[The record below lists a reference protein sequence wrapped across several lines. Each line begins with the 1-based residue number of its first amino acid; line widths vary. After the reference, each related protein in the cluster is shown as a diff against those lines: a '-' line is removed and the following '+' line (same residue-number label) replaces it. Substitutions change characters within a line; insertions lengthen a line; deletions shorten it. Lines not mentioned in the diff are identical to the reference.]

1 MGQLEGKV
9 AYITGAGSGLG
20 KACTELFVEEG
31 AKVVAVDI
39 SGRQEDTAKALG
51 DSVVPLHCDVAVES
65 DVAAAID
72 TAVSR
77 FGGLDVVLNVAAIGL
92 GGTAHQIS
100 MEDYDRLMDIDLR
113 GVLLGMKHGIRVML
127 DQGRGGSIVN
137 WGAIGGIT
145 PSPGSTLYH
154 AAKGAVLAATRS
166 AARDYGPQN
175 IRVNAICPGLI
186 MTEGMGE
193 IAVKHDPEVAEKSAL
208 RRPGQPREIADVAVF
223 LASDRSSYITGASI
237 PVDGGWLVKLV

>member
-1 MGQLEGKV
+1 MGLLEGKV

-20 KACTELFVEEG
+20 KACTRLFAEEG
-31 AKVVAVDI
+31 AKIVAADI
-39 SGRQEDTAKALG
+39 SGRQEDVAKELG
-51 DSVVPLHCDVAVES
+51 DGVVPVHCDVGREA

-72 TAVSR
+72 TAVTR
-77 FGGLDVVLNVAAIGL
+77 FGRLDAVLNVAAIGL
-92 GGTAHQIS
+92 GGEAAELT
-100 MEDYDRLMDIDLR
+100 MDEYDRLMDIDLR
-113 GVLLGMKHGIRVML
+113 GVLLGMKHGIQAML
-127 DQGRGGSIVN
+127 AQGEGGSIIN

-154 AAKGAVLAATRS
+154 AAKGAVIAATKS
-166 AARDYGPQN
+166 AARDYGKDD

-193 IAVKHDPEVAEKSAL
+193 IAVQYQPEMATKSAL
-208 RRPGQPREIADVAVF
+208 GRPGQPIEIAEVAAF
-223 LASDRSSYITGASI
+223 LASDKSSYVTGAII

>member
-1 MGQLEGKV
+1 LGLLDGKV

-20 KACTELFVEEG
+20 KACTRLFAAEG
-31 AKVVAVDI
+31 AKVVAADI
-39 SGRQEDTAKALG
+39 SGRQEDVATELG
-51 DSVVPLHCDVAVES
+51 DSVVAVPCDVAKED

-77 FGGLDVVLNVAAIGL
+77 FGKLNVVLNVAAIGL
-92 GGTAHQIS
+92 GGTAHEIT
-100 MEDYDRLMDIDLR
+100 MDDYDRLMDIDLR

-127 DQGRGGSIVN
+127 EQGEGGSIVN

-154 AAKGAVLAATRS
+154 SAKGAVIAATRS

-175 IRVNAICPGLI
+175 IRVNSICPGLI

-193 IAVKHDPEVAEKSAL
+193 LAVQYDPSQATKSAL
-208 RRPGQPREIADVAVF
+208 GRPGQPSEIAEVAAF
-223 LASDRSSYITGASI
+223 LASDKSSYVTGAII